1 MPESSVFIVCL
12 YLHHCASHLDE
23 HKSFLE
29 RQDLPN
35 RKSDIL
41 NLVATLTEDF
51 KEPVLELAL
60 DTL

>member
-1 MPESSVFIVCL
+1 MLESSVFFL

-23 HKSFLE
+23 QKSLFE
-29 RQDLPN
+29 QQDLPN

-41 NLVATLTEDF
+41 NFVATLAEDL
-51 KEPVLELAL
+51 KELVLELAL